1 MSVVKT
7 VRIAHEIGHLLM
19 HEAMFTE
26 ADRAVRDAEKEAHDF
41 AANLLMPERRVEALL
56 PHHASVQQ
64 ILDAKRYFRVS
75 AFAMAYRAHTLGR
88 LTDWEYRSVCSEL
101 SARGYRMGEPKGIP
115 METSQVFTFIAQSNH
130 AKGISTS
137 TIAEE
142 TGLSTKEL
150 HGLSFGNLIAVTGGS
165 ESAEDVAKPT
175 TRPQLTLRVNT
186 RMND

>member
-26 ADRAVRDAEKEAHDF
+26 VDRAVRDAEKEAHDF

-56 PHHASVQQ
+56 PHHATLSQ
-64 ILDAKRYFRVS
+64 ILEAKRYFRVS
-75 AFAMAYRAHTLGR
+75 ALAMAYRAHALGR

-101 SARGYRMGEPKGIP
+101 GARGYRTGEPKGIS
-115 METSQVFTFIAQSNH
+115 METSQVFAFIARSNL
-130 AKGISTS
+130 AKGISTT

-142 TGLSTKEL
+142 TGLSANEL
-150 HGLSFGNLIAVTGGS
+150 HDLSFGNLIAVTGGN
-165 ESAEDVAKPT
+165 ESAKDSAGST
-175 TRPQLTLRVNT
+175 ARPQLTLHVNT
-186 RMND
+186 RMNG